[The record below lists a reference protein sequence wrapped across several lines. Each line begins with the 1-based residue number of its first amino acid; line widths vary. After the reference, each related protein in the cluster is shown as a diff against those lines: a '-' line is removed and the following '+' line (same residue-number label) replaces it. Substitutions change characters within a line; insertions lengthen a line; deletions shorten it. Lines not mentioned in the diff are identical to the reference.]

1 MERQLGMERSKKE
14 RDERKRKRRKEK
26 EIIGIKNKE
35 DEGK

>member
-1 MERQLGMERSKKE
+1 MERQLGLERSKKE
-14 RDERKRKRRKEK
+14 RDERKRKWRKEE

>member
-1 MERQLGMERSKKE
+1 MERQLGLERSKKE
-14 RDERKRKRRKEK
+14 RDERKRKRRKEE

>member
-1 MERQLGMERSKKE
+1 MERQLGLERSKKV